1 MPQRMNPARSEA
13 RDNVSWLWT
22 LAVTLAV
29 LCLLALTG
37 CGERTPVTS
46 TTSAQPVRGEPI
58 VPVKTAPTNAGA
70 SAPAPAPVV
79 TAGKAQ
85 ASIPDPAAATKDG
98 FTVVGFEKLAS
109 YSIEVPDDLLGPLTN
124 DAAAAAAK
132 TDAMIPQPVRAL
144 DKLRVSLKGF
154 MLPLKVES
162 GLVTE
167 LLIMKDQSMCCY
179 GSTPKLNEWV
189 SIKMTGPGV
198 KAIMDQPV
206 TLFGRLHIG
215 EMRENGYLVGIY
227 KMDGEKMQGPE
238 E

>member
-1 MPQRMNPARSEA
+1 MPQRLNPSRNDARE
-13 RDNVSWLWT
+13 DVSWLWT

-29 LCLLALTG
+29 LCLLALAG
-37 CGERTPVTS
+37 CGKSEDAK
-46 TTSAQPVRGEPI
+46 SAASAPPARGEPI
-58 VPVKTAPTNAGA
+58 APAKPTTNVSTTAPASVAMADKDQTSTNN
-70 SAPAPAPVV
+70 PAPA
-79 TAGKAQ
+79 TQ
-85 ASIPDPAAATKDG
+85 DG
-98 FTVVGFEKLAS
+98 FAVVGFEKLS
-109 YSIEVPDDLLGPLTN
+109 GYNIEVPDDLLGPLTN

-132 TDAMIPQPVRAL
+132 TDAMIPEPVRAL
-144 DKLRVSLKGF
+144 DKTRVSLKGF
-154 MLPLKVES
+154 MLPLKVEG

-189 SIKMTGPGV
+189 SIKMTGAGV

-206 TLFGRLHIG
+206 TLFGKLHVG

>member
-1 MPQRMNPARSEA
+1 MNLSRNEA
-13 RDNVSWLWT
+13 REDVSWLWT

-29 LCLLALTG
+29 ICLLALAG
-37 CGERTPVTS
+37 CSKS
-46 TTSAQPVRGEPI
+46 TETTATTTVRGEPI
-58 VPVKTAPTNAGA
+58 APVKTAATNAGFA
-70 SAPAPAPVV
+70 TPAPLSVSA
-79 TAGKAQ
+79 AGETQ
-85 ASIPDPAAATKDG
+85 ASTNDLTAATKDG
-98 FTVVGFEKLAS
+98 FMLVGFEQLAG
-109 YSIEVPDDLLGPLTN
+109 YNIEVPDDLLGPLTN

-144 DKLRVSLKGF
+144 DKMRVSLTGF
-154 MLPLKVES
+154 MLPLKVEG

-189 SIKMTGPGV
+189 SIKMIGAGV
-198 KAIMDQPV
+198 KALMDQPV
-206 TLFGRLHIG
+206 TLFGRLHVG

>member
-1 MPQRMNPARSEA
+1 MPQRMNPSRHETSE
-13 RDNVSWLWT
+13 DVSWLWT

-29 LCLLALTG
+29 ICLLALAG
-37 CGERTPVTS
+37 CS
-46 TTSAQPVRGEPI
+46 KSDDDKSAASAPPARGEPI
-58 VPVKTAPTNAGA
+58 APVKTAPTN
-70 SAPAPAPVV
+70 SAIAAIAPMPVAV
-79 TAGKAQ
+79 KTQ
-85 ASIPDPAAATKDG
+85 ASTNNLIPATKDG
-98 FTVVGFEKLAS
+98 FTAVGFEKLS
-109 YSIEVPDDLLGPLTN
+109 GYNIEVPDDLLGPLTN

-144 DKLRVSLKGF
+144 DKMRVSLTGF
-154 MLPLKVES
+154 MLPLKVEG

-189 SIKMTGPGV
+189 SIKMIGAGV
-198 KAIMDQPV
+198 KALMDQPV
-206 TLFGRLHIG
+206 TLFGRLHVG

>member
-1 MPQRMNPARSEA
+1 MPQRLNPSRNDARE
-13 RDNVSWLWT
+13 DVSWLWT

-29 LCLLALTG
+29 LCLMALTG
-37 CGERTPVTS
+37 CGKSEDAKPAA
-46 TTSAQPVRGEPI
+46 SAPPARGEPI
-58 VPVKTAPTNAGA
+58 VLAKTTTNA
-70 SAPAPAPVV
+70 STTAPAPVAMAKESQ
-79 TAGKAQ
+79 TPTNNLSP
-85 ASIPDPAAATKDG
+85 ASKDG
-98 FTVVGFEKLAS
+98 FTAVGFEKLS
-109 YSIEVPDDLLGPLTN
+109 GYNIEVPDDLLGPLTN
-124 DAAAAAAK
+124 DAAAAAAR
-132 TDAMIPQPVRAL
+132 TDAMIPLPVRAL
-144 DKLRVSLKGF
+144 DKMQVSLKGF
-154 MLPLKVES
+154 MLPLKVEG

-189 SIKMTGPGV
+189 SIKMTGAGV

-206 TLFGRLHIG
+206 TLFGKLHVG

>member
-1 MPQRMNPARSEA
+1 M
-13 RDNVSWLWT
+13 SWRWT
-22 LAVTLAV
+22 LAVLG
-29 LCLLALTG
+29 LLALAG
-37 CGERTPVTS
+37 CS
-46 TTSAQPVRGEPI
+46 KSDDAATTASAPPARGEPI
-58 VPVKTAPTNAGA
+58 ALAKTTTNV
-70 SAPAPAPVV
+70 STTAPAPVV
-79 TAGKAQ
+79 VAEKVQGSTNELR
-85 ASIPDPAAATKDG
+85 PATKDG
-98 FTVVGFEKLAS
+98 FTTVSFEKLAG

-124 DAAAAAAK
+124 DAAIAAAK

-144 DKLRVSLKGF
+144 DKMRISLTGF
-154 MLPLKVES
+154 MLPLKVEG

-189 SIKMTGPGV
+189 SIKMTGAGV

-206 TLFGRLHIG
+206 TLFGKLHVG

>member
-1 MPQRMNPARSEA
+1 MPQRLNPSRNDARE
-13 RDNVSWLWT
+13 DVSWLWT

-29 LCLLALTG
+29 LCLMALTG
-37 CGERTPVTS
+37 CGKSEEAKS
-46 TTSAQPVRGEPI
+46 TAAPPARGEPI
-58 VPVKTAPTNAGA
+58 APVKTSQTNAGSA
-70 SAPAPAPVV
+70 VIAPAA
-79 TAGKAQ
+79 AAEKSQ
-85 ASIPDPAAATKDG
+85 ASTNNLLSATKDG
-98 FTVVGFEKLAS
+98 FTAVGFEKLAG

-124 DAAAAAAK
+124 DAAAAAAR
-132 TDAMIPQPVRAL
+132 TDAMIPLPVRAL
-144 DKLRVSLKGF
+144 DKMRVSLKGF
-154 MLPLKVES
+154 MLPLKVEG

-189 SIKMTGPGV
+189 SIKMTGAGV

-206 TLFGRLHIG
+206 TLFGKLHVG

>member
-1 MPQRMNPARSEA
+1 MPQRMNPSRDDARE
-13 RDNVSWLWT
+13 DVSWLWT

-29 LCLLALTG
+29 LCLLALAG
-37 CGERTPVTS
+37 CGKSEDAKPAA
-46 TTSAQPVRGEPI
+46 SAPPARGEPI
-58 VPVKTAPTNAGA
+58 ALAKTTATNA
-70 SAPAPAPVV
+70 STTAPAPVAV
-79 TAGKAQ
+79 AEKAQ
-85 ASIPDPAAATKDG
+85 ASTNHLLPATKDG
-98 FTVVGFEKLAS
+98 FMAVGFEKLS
-109 YSIEVPDDLLGPLTN
+109 GYNIEVPDDLLGPLTN

-132 TDAMIPQPVRAL
+132 TDAMIPLPVREL
-144 DKLRVSLKGF
+144 DKMRVSLKGF
-154 MLPLKVES
+154 MLPLKVEG

-189 SIKMTGPGV
+189 SIKMTGAGV

-206 TLFGRLHIG
+206 TLFGKLHVG

>member
-1 MPQRMNPARSEA
+1 MPQRIDPSRSDARE
-13 RDNVSWLWT
+13 DVSWLWT

-29 LCLLALTG
+29 LCLLALAG
-37 CGERTPVTS
+37 CSDDPNTAAAPTS
-46 TTSAQPVRGEPI
+46 PARGEPI
-58 VPVKTAPTNAGA
+58 ASVTTVQMNASPAAAVTTALKTQASTNG
-70 SAPAPAPVV
+70 PAPA
-79 TAGKAQ
+79 
-85 ASIPDPAAATKDG
+85 TKHG
-98 FTVVGFEKLAS
+98 FTMVGFEKLAG

-132 TDAMIPQPVRAL
+132 TDAMIPLTVRAL
-144 DKLRVSLKGF
+144 DKMQVSLKGF
-154 MLPLKVES
+154 MLPLKVEG

-167 LLIMKDQSMCCY
+167 LLIMRDQSMCCY

-189 SIKMTGPGV
+189 SIKMTGAGV

-206 TLFGRLHIG
+206 TLFGKLHVG

>member
-1 MPQRMNPARSEA
+1 MNPSLN
-13 RDNVSWLWT
+13 DGGKDLNWLWI
-22 LAVTLAV
+22 LAA
-29 LCLLALTG
+29 LCVLALAG
-37 CGERTPVTS
+37 CS
-46 TTSAQPVRGEPI
+46 KSDDATSAASAPPARGEPI
-58 VPVKTAPTNAGA
+58 ALVKTAPTNMGTT
-70 SAPAPAPVV
+70 APVAV
-79 TAGKAQ
+79 AEKSQ
-85 ASIPDPAAATKDG
+85 ASTNDLILATKDG
-98 FTVVGFEKLAS
+98 FTTVSFEKLAG
-109 YSIEVPDDLLGPLTN
+109 YNIEVPDDLLGPLTN
-124 DAAAAAAK
+124 DAAVAAAK

-144 DKLRVSLKGF
+144 NKLRVSLTGF
-154 MLPLKVES
+154 MLPLKVEG

-189 SIKMTGPGV
+189 SIKMTGSGV

-206 TLFGRLHIG
+206 TLFGRLHVG

>member
-1 MPQRMNPARSEA
+1 MNPSRNETHE
-13 RDNVSWLWT
+13 DMSWLWT

-29 LCLLALTG
+29 LCLLALAG
-37 CGERTPVTS
+37 CSKSEDAK
-46 TTSAQPVRGEPI
+46 SAASAPPARGEPI
-58 VPVKTAPTNAGA
+58 TPVKTATTNVNTT
-70 SAPAPAPVV
+70 APAPVAV
-79 TAGKAQ
+79 AEKSH
-85 ASIPDPAAATKDG
+85 ASTNHLTPATKDG
-98 FTVVGFEKLAS
+98 FMMVGFEQLAG
-109 YSIEVPDDLLGPLTN
+109 YNIEVPDDLLGPLTN

-132 TDAMIPQPVRAL
+132 TDAMIPDPVRAL
-144 DKLRVSLKGF
+144 DKTRVSLKGF
-154 MLPLKVES
+154 MLPLKVEG

-189 SIKMTGPGV
+189 SIKMIGAGV
-198 KAIMDQPV
+198 KALMDQPV
-206 TLFGRLHIG
+206 TLFGRLHVG